1 MPAIQTRFA
10 QARRIFK
17 RYGGLL
23 RMSEAI
29 SLGIDRNLLYAMKKD
44 GAIERL
50 NRGLYRLTD
59 LPPMDSPDLVAVSR
73 KAPNGVICLIS
84 ALFFHEI
91 TTQVPHEVQLAILR
105 GSEPPR
111 VDYPPTRIFI
121 FSEQAFEAG
130 IDEHRLD
137 GVDVRIYS
145 SAKTVV
151 DCFKYRN
158 KIGFD
163 VAMEALK
170 MYYNRRDFNLNELME
185 HARVCRV
192 EKVMR
197 PYVEALL

>member
-1 MPAIQTRFA
+1 MSTTQNRFT
-10 QARRIFK
+10 QACRIFK
-17 RYGGLL
+17 QHSGLL
-23 RMSEAI
+23 RMGEAI
-29 SLGIDRNLLYAMKKD
+29 ILGIDRNLLYAMKKE
-44 GAIERL
+44 GVIERL

-59 LPPMDSPDLVAVSR
+59 LPPMTNPDLVSVSR
-73 KAPNGVICLIS
+73 KVPAGVVCLIS
-84 ALFFHEI
+84 SLYFHEI

-105 GSEPPR
+105 GTEPPR

-121 FSEQAFEAG
+121 FSQQPFKAG
-130 IDEHRLD
+130 INIHRLD
-137 GVDVRIYS
+137 GVDVPIYS
-145 SAKTVV
+145 PAKTII

-170 MYYNRRDFNLNELME
+170 LFHNHRDFNLNELME
-185 HARVCRV
+185 YARVCRV